1 MTIHNLMEDVVFQ
14 IVNEICDEKE
24 RGDKGGEFC
33 TSAKCRLDI
42 ACVVLNR
49 ITPRYV
55 TSGRGLAHVE
65 TDYQEDRQNR
75 VDIVTLANEGLKRI
89 SLHKREYYSD
99 ESENGIIEG
108 EQGPLFNFPAI
119 KGRLL
124 NGKTFEPVKDVQISL
139 LQNDEL
145 VPMASSRWQNPYTMV
160 QSTSGNFLFWPA
172 PVPAEKAGEK
182 RSFEFE
188 LAAEKSGFEPFRHYF
203 SLDLE
208 SDSRFVDVFLF
219 YKDLSLSDL
228 FLLPK

>member
-1 MTIHNLMEDVVFQ
+1 MEDAVFQ
-14 IVNEICDEKE
+14 IVNEICDEKA
-24 RGDKGGEFC
+24 RSDQGGAFC
-33 TSAKCRLDI
+33 TSPKCRLDI
-42 ACVVLNR
+42 ACFVLNR

-99 ESENGIIEG
+99 DTENGCVEE

-124 NGKTFEPVKDVQISL
+124 NGKTFEPVKGVQISL
-139 LQNDEL
+139 LQNEKL
-145 VPMASSRWQNPYTMV
+145 VPMASSRWQNPYAMV

-172 PVPAEKAGEK
+172 PVPAEGAGEK

-188 LAAEKSGFEPFRHYF
+188 LSVDTEGFEPFRHYF
-203 SLDLE
+203 NLELE
-208 SDSRFVDVFLF
+208 SDSHFVDVFRF
-219 YKDLSLSDL
+219 YKDVTLSDL